1 MQYPIRYKSIL
12 YYLQMDSKVSMVSEF
27 SGEGFYVAQFKTS

>member
-1 MQYPIRYKSIL
+1 MQYLNIYKSIL
-12 YYLQMDSKVSMVSEF
+12 YYWQMDSKVSMVSEF